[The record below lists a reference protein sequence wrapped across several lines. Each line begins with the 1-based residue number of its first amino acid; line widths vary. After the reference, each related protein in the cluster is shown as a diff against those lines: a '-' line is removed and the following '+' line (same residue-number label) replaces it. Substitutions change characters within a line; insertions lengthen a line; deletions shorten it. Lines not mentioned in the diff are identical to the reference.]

1 MDKRVAVAVRLS
13 VDERGETTPL
23 AIEWP
28 DGRVF
33 EIVRVERRERVVD
46 KSNGEVG
53 WRYDV
58 ILTLMSR
65 DETRRL
71 YRFGPV
77 WYVYKRPWGALPRR
91 RSPGGRRLLPPEW

>member
-1 MDKRVAVAVRLS
+1 MDKRVAVAVRLR

-77 WYVYKRPWGALPRR
+77 WYVYKRP
-91 RSPGGRRLLPPEW
+91 